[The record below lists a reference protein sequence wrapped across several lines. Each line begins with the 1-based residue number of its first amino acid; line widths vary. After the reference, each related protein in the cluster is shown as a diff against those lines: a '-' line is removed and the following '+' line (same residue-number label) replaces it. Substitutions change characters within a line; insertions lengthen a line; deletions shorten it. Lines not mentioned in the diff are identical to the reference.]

1 MNSKKAPPVKKEEP
15 AYEDDEFDA
24 FDSPVKQPVKQ
35 SAKSLSNAAKVAS
48 GVTVKSAASIG
59 KIANAAVEMKKLVD

>member
-1 MNSKKAPPVKKEEP
+1 MNSKKAPVKKQEEP

-35 SAKSLSNAAKVAS
+35 PAKTL
-48 GVTVKSAASIG
+48 
-59 KIANAAVEMKKLVD
+59 

>member
-1 MNSKKAPPVKKEEP
+1 MNSKKAPAKKEEP

-35 SAKSLSNAAKVAS
+35 PAKSLSNAVKAAS
-48 GVTVKSAASIG
+48 GVTVKTAAQTG
-59 KIANAAVEMKKLVD
+59 RIANAAAEMKNLVD